1 MVTGRYGCR
10 DSRAGTKEGCTVSH
24 PHVLSATSAAW
35 SLTAALAQLHDRARQ
50 EARDIAMEVPA
61 VLRSSSWGRRHALGG
76 HGDPTT
82 DAALSGTATT
92 RINRYAVLLDGVTEH
107 IGQMA
112 GCWPD
117 TVGDPLERIRAAVG
131 VMRPRVAARTG
142 EALEHLDGKIRRRL
156 GILPD
161 LAPVP
166 GNPPC
171 PACRLQMLRV
181 QTSAPHPA
189 EWTVICTAGCTCR
202 GTDCGCGMPVRESGV
217 PHIWTRTH
225 VLNIATAA

>member
-1 MVTGRYGCR
+1 MGDDRT
-10 DSRAGTKEGCTVSH
+10 H
-24 PHVLSATSAAW
+24 PLNLTALAAAW
-35 SLTAALAQLHDRARQ
+35 SLTAALAQLRDRARQ
-50 EARDIAMEVPA
+50 EARAIAMEAPA

-76 HGDPTT
+76 HGDPTQA
-82 DAALSGTATT
+82 AALSGTTT
-92 RINRYAVLLDGVTEH
+92 TSVNRYAALLDDVLEH
-107 IGQMA
+107 LGHMA

-117 TVGDPLERIRAAVG
+117 TVGDPLERIRAAIG
-131 VMRPRVAARTG
+131 VMRPAVAARTG

-171 PACRLQMLRV
+171 PSCRLQMLRV
-181 QTSAPHPA
+181 QTSAPNPGD
-189 EWTVICTAGCTCR
+189 WTVICTAGCTCR
-202 GTDCGCGMPVRESGV
+202 GPECPCGMPVRESGV

-225 VLNIATAA
+225 VLNIATATIE